1 MVAAPMTLL
10 MPGAGPPA
18 TTMASLPLFPTL
30 LDESLSC
37 VAAPRS
43 LPPASPAR
51 IEAERGR
58 VSAPKPWQKTPM
70 SAAMT
75 MPKRVRGAPPTLALG
90 AMNFGKRTPV
100 QESERIVRRALERG
114 VVVFDTA
121 NSYNAG
127 ESERILGRALG
138 RDRDRVVLSTK
149 VGLGT
154 NPGRPEGLSP
164 AAMRRALAA
173 SLERLETDRVDIYYL
188 HVPDRATPI
197 EQTLDGLEELIDAGQ
212 VRAWAISN
220 YASWEILEMRSLA
233 ERRGLGAPIVT
244 QLLYNVLHR
253 QLDVEYFAFAR
264 RYPIHTTA
272 YNALAG
278 GLLSGRHQFADGPGK
293 GSRFDA
299 NAMYQRRYW
308 TREMFSRVDQ
318 VQKVAEREGC
328 TLVELA
334 YAWLASRPDV
344 DSILV
349 GAATVTHLDEA
360 LSAIARYLSDDARAR
375 LDELAREWLG
385 SDTNYVR

>member
-1 MVAAPMTLL
+1 MK
-10 MPGAGPPA
+10 A
-18 TTMASLPLFPTL
+18 T
-30 LDESLSC
+30 
-37 VAAPRS
+37 
-43 LPPASPAR
+43 
-51 IEAERGR
+51 
-58 VSAPKPWQKTPM
+58 
-70 SAAMT
+70 MT
-75 MPKRVRGAPPTLALG
+75 MPKRARGTPPTLALG

-114 VVVFDTA
+114 ITVFDTA

-138 RDRDRVVLSTK
+138 RDRDRVALSTK

-154 NPGRPEGLSP
+154 NPGKREGLSP
-164 AAMRRALAA
+164 EAMRRALAA
-173 SLERLETDRVDIYYL
+173 SLERLQTDRIDVYYL

-197 EQTLDGLEELIDAGQ
+197 EQTLDTLKEMLDTAQ
-212 VRAWAISN
+212 VRAWGISN
-220 YASWEILEMRSLA
+220 YASWEILEMRSFA
-233 ERRGLGAPIVT
+233 EQRGFGAPIVT
-244 QLLYNVLHR
+244 QLLYNLLHR

-278 GLLSGRHQFADGPGK
+278 GLLSGRHQFAEAPGK
-293 GSRFDA
+293 GSRFDT

-308 TREMFSRVDQ
+308 TREMFSRVEQ
-318 VQKVAEREGC
+318 VRQVAEREGC
-328 TLVELA
+328 TLVELS
-334 YAWLASRPDV
+334 YAWLGSRPDV

-349 GAATVTHLDEA
+349 GPATVEHLDDA
-360 LSAIARYLSDDARAR
+360 LSAILRTLSDDARAR

>member
-1 MVAAPMTLL
+1 MN
-10 MPGAGPPA
+10 
-18 TTMASLPLFPTL
+18 
-30 LDESLSC
+30 
-37 VAAPRS
+37 
-43 LPPASPAR
+43 
-51 IEAERGR
+51 AE
-58 VSAPKPWQKTPM
+58 T
-70 SAAMT
+70 T
-75 MPKRVRGAPPTLALG
+75 MPKRKPGTRPTLALG
-90 AMNFGKRTPV
+90 AMNFGKRTPPE
-100 QESERIVRRALERG
+100 ESERIVRRALERG

-138 RDRDRVVLSTK
+138 RDRDRVLLSTK

-154 NPGRPEGLSP
+154 DPGKREGLSP
-164 AAMRRALAA
+164 DAIRRALAD
-173 SLERLETDRVDIYYL
+173 SLERLGTDRVDIYYL
-188 HVPDRATPI
+188 HVPDRTTPI
-197 EQTLDGLEELIDAGQ
+197 ERSLDGLKDAIDSGR
-212 VRAWAISN
+212 VRDWAISN

-233 ERRGLGAPIVT
+233 EARGLKGPAVA
-244 QLLYNVLHR
+244 QFLYNVLHR

-264 RYPIHTTA
+264 RYPIHTTT

-278 GLLSGRHQFADGPGK
+278 GLLSGQHSFAGAPEK

-299 NAMYQRRYW
+299 NAMYRRRYW
-308 TREMFSRVDQ
+308 TREMFSRVEQ
-318 VQKVAEREGC
+318 AGEVARGEGC

-349 GAATVTHLDEA
+349 GPASVAHLDEA
-360 LSAIARYLSDDARAR
+360 LSAIERTLSREARAR